1 MIWGDIFF
9 EYLYTNII
17 KQYHNRIILYKYFK
31 LKNINNISIIYF

>member
-17 KQYHNRIILYKYFK
+17 KQYHNELKLYKYFHI
-31 LKNINNISIIYF
+31 LYINNISIIYF